1 MSLLPLLGHTGLDAT
16 FAWLPDGPRRVSD
29 YLADVAALQ
38 AVIEAQAPAGGWLL
52 NLCQDRYRFAV
63 GFAAGLLAG
72 KTSLQPASQ
81 SPETLRRLQADYPGL
96 LCLCDSDFD
105 SLDLP
110 RLDFPSLPAAPQGD
124 FLRGAVNRKNPPKMP
139 VIPAD
144 RVAAI
149 LFTSGSTGQ
158 PQAHAKT
165 WGKLLANGRAEAER
179 LGLLQHPH
187 AIVGTVPVQH
197 SYGFESTFLMALA
210 GGGSFWAGKPFFPQ
224 DIAGALA
231 AVPQPRLLVTTPFH
245 LSALLAAEVNLPPVD
260 LLLSATAPLS
270 NDLAG
275 RAEAICRAP
284 LYEIYGSTES
294 GQLASRR
301 TTDGEVWQLLPG
313 VRLTQAGDVTS
324 ASGGHVEGT
333 VPLSDLIELRGDGC
347 FTLVGRHADLVNIA
361 GKRTS
366 LAYLNHQITAIA
378 GVADAAFFLP
388 DEAGPDGITR
398 LAAFVVAPTLDRRQ
412 LLGALRQRIDAIF
425 LPRPLVFVDALPRN
439 STGKLPRS
447 GLQALYEERVTHG
460 SH

>member
-1 MSLLPLLGHTGLDAT
+1 MKRIPLLGHAGPGET
-16 FAWLPDGPRRVSD
+16 FAWLADGPRTVGR

-38 AVIEAQAPAGGWLL
+38 AIIERTAPAGRWLL

-72 KTSLQPASQ
+72 RTSLQPASQ

-110 RLDFPSLPAAPQGD
+110 RLDFPARS
-124 FLRGAVNRKNPPKMP
+124 AVNPEKPPKMP
-139 VIPAD
+139 AIAAGQI
-144 RVAAI
+144 AAI

-165 WGKLLANGRAEAER
+165 WGKLVANGRAEAER
-179 LGLLQHPH
+179 LGLQQRPH
-187 AIVGTVPVQH
+187 AIVGTVPAQH

-224 DIAGALA
+224 DIAAALA

-245 LSALLAAEVNLPPVD
+245 LAALLAAGIDLPPLD

-270 NDLAG
+270 AELAR
-275 RAEAICRAP
+275 RAEAACQAP
-284 LYEIYGSTES
+284 LFEIYGSTES

-301 TTDGEVWQLLPG
+301 TAAGEPWQLLPG
-313 VRLTQAGDVTS
+313 VRLTQDGDVTT
-324 ASGGHVEGT
+324 ASGGHVEGD
-333 VPLSDLIELRGDGC
+333 VPLADLIELAGDGR
-347 FTLVGRHADLVNIA
+347 FALVGRHADLVNIA

-366 LAYLNHQITAIA
+366 LAYLNHQIAAVA

-388 DEAGPDGITR
+388 DESGPDGITR
-398 LAAFVVAPTLDRRQ
+398 LAAFVVAPGLDRRQ
-412 LLGALRQRIDAIF
+412 LLGELRRRLDPIF
-425 LPRPLVFVDALPRN
+425 LPRPLIFVDALPRN

-447 GLQALYEERVTHG
+447 GLQALYQERVAHAG
-460 SH
+460 D

>member
-1 MSLLPLLGHTGLDAT
+1 MSGLPLLGQPGLDAT
-16 FAWLPDGPRRVSD
+16 FAWLPDGPRSAGQ

-38 AVIEAQAPAGGWLL
+38 ALLEAQAPAGGWLL

-63 GFAAGLLAG
+63 GFAAGLLSG

-110 RLDFPSLPAAPQGD
+110 RLDFPAQLAVQGD
-124 FLRGAVNRKNPPKMP
+124 DQRAAVNPKNPPKMP
-139 VIPAD
+139 RIPAE

-179 LGLLQHPH
+179 LGLLQQAH

-224 DIAGALA
+224 DIAAALA

-245 LSALLAAEVNLPPVD
+245 LSALLSAEVELPPVD

-270 NDLAG
+270 GDLAR
-275 RAEAICRAP
+275 RAEAVCQAP
-284 LYEIYGSTES
+284 LFEIYGSTES

-301 TTDGEVWQLLPG
+301 TTEGDAWQLLPG
-313 VRLTQAGDVTS
+313 VQLTQTGDVTT
-324 ASGGHVEGT
+324 ASGGHVEGE
-333 VPLSDLIELRGDGC
+333 VPLGDLIELAGDGS
-347 FTLVGRHADLVNIA
+347 FTLVGRHADLINIA

-398 LAAFVVAPTLDRRQ
+398 LAAFVVAPGMDRRQ
-412 LLGALRQRIDAIF
+412 LLAALRQRIDAIF

-447 GLQALYEERVTHG
+447 ALQALFEERLAHG